1 MSTVINHAVADVT
14 AQQIFKPGIEAM
26 AKQVMRDAIEQYE
39 YARVQ
44 LPSEI
49 PPERLS
55 SNTREDEKLHR
66 KDIPELVAPRVRRN
80 AEKDA
85 RFDGLDA
92 LMKTLGKVTPEKQL
106 TAAKSALA
114 RVALL
119 QQERAILGEQYQR
132 GIDAVQMSLAS
143 LEAWRIQFEKKQDEL
158 DHASKGLAESDF
170 PETDGVRTIG
180 NLREELAGLTAQG
193 WQLFQAL
200 RARQALVDDM
210 VANARRDDIGLPPD
224 QFRRDLHGIQQMLV
238 LLGTMAKLLIDYGT
252 QRLAFD
258 RQLLSLQQDI
268 RIEMIEKEA
277 EEAREA
283 QRKARVIN
291 TVTSIVGKIL
301 GGTMVVLGVAG
312 AIFTGGATLVFAGLG
327 VALMIID
334 EIITAVTGVSFME
347 KLIEPIQT
355 LLQPIFEMIVKSMAS
370 VLEYFGVDHAS
381 AMVVGA
387 VLMAVVFG
395 GALLVLAMTG
405 AGGAIARGL
414 SKLMGVMR
422 KILIRPIEI
431 LLSRLLPQLQKVQM
445 RQATSMMVD
454 RLSQILAAL
463 RRRLHVPEDPVTR
476 QVQGNRLMQAATA
489 ATTLNINVPGVMSVM
504 EGVHQV
510 EFAKHVASMK
520 WAGSELDLISEILV
534 KVVKEFQS
542 SFDVSQECFIHVS
555 NMIQQRANTGATLT
569 QGMRNAQA
577 V

>member
-1 MSTVINHAVADVT
+1 MSTVMNHAVADATV
-14 AQQIFKPGIEAM
+14 QQISRPGIEAM
-26 AKQVMRDAIEQYE
+26 AKQVMRDAAEHYE
-39 YARVQ
+39 CARAQ

-49 PPERLS
+49 PAERLS
-55 SNTREDEKLHR
+55 GNAREDDKPYR
-66 KDIPELVAPRVRRN
+66 KDIPELVPPRIRRSTQQ
-80 AEKDA
+80 DT

-92 LMKTLGKVTPEKQL
+92 LMATLSKVTPEKQL
-106 TAAKSALA
+106 AAARSALA
-114 RVALL
+114 RVARQ
-119 QQERAILGEQYQR
+119 QQEQAVRGEQYQR
-132 GIDAVQMSLAS
+132 GIDAVQVSLAS
-143 LEAWRIQFEKKQDEL
+143 LEAWRIQFEKKQDEF
-158 DHASKGLAESDF
+158 DRASTGSSEIDMPGGDSAGPSGSLRDELTGLA
-170 PETDGVRTIG
+170 
-180 NLREELAGLTAQG
+180 AQG

-210 VANARRDDIGLPPD
+210 VAAAGEDDFNLPSEHL
-224 QFRRDLHGIQQMLV
+224 RRDLHGIQQMLV

-268 RIEMIEKEA
+268 RIEMIEKDA
-277 EEAREA
+277 DEAREA

-301 GGTMVVLGVAG
+301 GGAMVVLGVAG

-327 VALMIID
+327 VALMLID
-334 EIITAVTGVSFME
+334 EIINAVTGVSFME
-347 KLIEPIQT
+347 KLLEPIQT
-355 LLQPIFEMIVKSMAS
+355 LLQPIFEMIVKAMAG

-387 VLMAVVFG
+387 LLMAVVFG

-414 SKLMGVMR
+414 SKLMGAMGKVLMR
-422 KILIRPIEI
+422 PLEI
-431 LLSRLLPQLQKVQM
+431 ILSRLLPQLQRVQV
-445 RQATSMMVD
+445 RQATGMMVD

-463 RRRLHVPEDPVTR
+463 RRRLHVPEDLVTR
-476 QVQGNRLMQAATA
+476 QIQGHRLMQAATA

-510 EFAKHVASMK
+510 EFTKHVASMK
-520 WAGSELDLISEILV
+520 WAGSELDLIGEILV

-542 SFDVSQECFIHVS
+542 SFEVSQECFIHVS

-569 QGMRNAQA
+569 QGMRNAHA